1 MNRDGAQALV
11 DKLRDK
17 AQALPDSPGVY
28 IMKNARGEVLYIGKA
43 KSLKNR
49 VRSYFAGPKDVK
61 TRHLL
66 ARIGDFEVMITGS
79 EAEALLL
86 ENNLIKR
93 WKPKYNINLKDG
105 KTYPVIRLTAEEF
118 PRVYRTRR
126 IVFDGSR
133 YYGPYPKV
141 GQIDV
146 YLNLIDRLFPLRK
159 CRGPIKA
166 KPQPCFYYHI
176 GRCSGVCAGK
186 VSKEEYQKTVEKVRL
201 LLSGRT
207 EPLLRE
213 LTDRMNEASAAQ
225 NFERAAV
232 LRDQI
237 AAIRALAEEQKVV
250 DFQEEARDYI
260 GWRSAEGEVRL
271 AVLQMRG
278 GKLVGRDSFLLG
290 NASPSEDFLPQ
301 FLGQYYGGRN
311 NLPQTVYLPAT
322 PRAAGVEA
330 AAPGAPRMG
339 PLEEFLRALTGR
351 PIRVRSARRGRHAR
365 MLAMADEAARFKLE
379 GDRERRSRAVAALQ
393 EALGLERPPRL
404 IEGFDIAHLEG
415 NLTVGSLVTF
425 LDGRPQRSGYR
436 HYHVR
441 SLGGRIDDFEA
452 LREVVARRYTRQL
465 NERRR
470 LPDLVL
476 IDGGKGQVGAA
487 ALMFKALEMPPVPLV
502 GLAKKNEE
510 LFLPFSH
517 DPLRLP
523 EASEALRLLQAV
535 RDEAH
540 RFATTFHKKLRGKR
554 AVSSVLERLPGI
566 GPKRARTLLE
576 RFGGLEALRAAGAE
590 EVASAARLSREKAE
604 ELLAYLRRQEAE
616 NR

>member
-1 MNRDGAQALV
+1 M
-11 DKLRDK
+11 RDK

-28 IMKNARGEVLYIGKA
+28 IMKNPKGDILYIGKA
-43 KSLKNR
+43 KSLKHR
-49 VRSYFAGPKDVK
+49 VRSYFSGPKDVK

-66 ARIGDFEVMITGS
+66 ARIGDFEVMVTGS

-105 KTYPVIRLTAEEF
+105 KTYPVIKLTAEEF

-176 GRCSGVCAGK
+176 GRCNGVCAGK
-186 VSKEEYQKTVEKVRL
+186 ISREEYQKVVDKVRL
-201 LLSGRT
+201 LLSGKT

-213 LTDRMNEASAAQ
+213 LTAQMQESAAAQ
-225 NFERAAV
+225 SFERAAV

-237 AAIRALAEEQKVV
+237 GAIRSLAEEQKVV
-250 DFQEEARDYI
+250 DFQEEARDYV
-260 GWRSAEGEVRL
+260 GFWAAQGEVRL
-271 AVLQMRG
+271 AILQMRG

-290 NASPSEDFLPQ
+290 NVFPGEEFLPE
-301 FLGQYYGGRN
+301 FLGQYYGGRDS
-311 NLPQTVYLPAT
+311 LPQTVYLPASGEAGGET
-322 PRAAGVEA
+322 APPAPATDAASAPAAGA
-330 AAPGAPRMG
+330 A

-351 PIRVRSARRGRHAR
+351 PIRVRVAHRGKHAR
-365 MLAMADEAARFKLE
+365 VLAMAAEAARFKLE
-379 GDRERRSRAVAALQ
+379 GELERRSQAVAALQ
-393 EALGLERPPRL
+393 EALGLANPPRL

-425 LDGRPQRSGYR
+425 LDGQPHRSGYR

-441 SLGGRIDDFEA
+441 SLDGKVDDFEA
-452 LREVVARRYTRQL
+452 LREVVGRRYARQL
-465 NERRR
+465 NENRR

-487 ALMFKALEMPPVPLV
+487 AGMLKALEMPQVPLV

-510 LFLPFSH
+510 VFLPTAS
-517 DPLRLP
+517 DPLLLP
-523 EASEALRLLQAV
+523 EASDALRLLQAV

-540 RFATTFHKKLRGKR
+540 RFATTFHKKLRGQR
-554 AVSSVLERLPGI
+554 AVTSVLESVPGI
-566 GPKRARTLLE
+566 GPKRARALLE
-576 RFGGLEALRAAGAE
+576 RFGGLAELRAAGPEAI
-590 EVASAARLSREKAE
+590 AAAARVSREKAE
-604 ELLAYLRRQEAE
+604 ELLAYLRQLP
-616 NR
+616 